1 MIIDYAHSNVWIF
14 SNGTALLPFVLCTE
28 QTSSDS
34 SCFHY
39 ILEEMAL
46 TPSEF

>member
-1 MIIDYAHSNVWIF
+1 MDF
-14 SNGTALLPFVLCTE
+14 SNGTALLPFVLHME

-39 ILEEMAL
+39 ILEETAL
-46 TPSEF
+46 TQSEF